1 MLVNDFL
8 EHVAIRL
15 GDEAMVTYS
24 NEELISALNDAI
36 TQLSLE
42 RIAASD
48 ATMAKEISVTPGT
61 TAIPSGFVRFVGQE
75 SVYPLNGTFM
85 SLDSS
90 STARTVR
97 YFEAKPHVGVPIE
110 AESDTLP
117 FDDATS
123 LGVLLNYVVVL
134 AGART
139 GDQSP
144 IETGLA
150 DRMSGAYL
158 GRVNTDANKVKEA
171 Q

>member
-8 EHVAIRL
+8 KRVAVRL
-15 GDEAMVTYS
+15 GDEARITYS
-24 NEELISALNDAI
+24 NKELISALNDAI

-42 RIAASD
+42 RIASSD
-48 ATMAKEISVTPGT
+48 PSMVKELSVTPGT
-61 TAIPSGFVRFVGQE
+61 TTVPTGFVRFVGQE
-75 SVYPLNGTFM
+75 NVYASNGRFM

-90 STARTVR
+90 SAARTVR
-97 YFEAKPHVGVPIE
+97 YFGVKPHVETKG
-110 AESDTLP
+110 DDLP

-144 IETGLA
+144 VEAGLA

-158 GRVNTDANKVKEA
+158 GRVNADANKVKEA

>member
-1 MLVNDFL
+1 MIVNDFL
-8 EHVAIRL
+8 KKVSVRL
-15 GDEAMVTYS
+15 GDEARVTYS
-24 NEELISALNDAI
+24 NKELISALNDAI

-42 RIAASD
+42 RIASSD
-48 ATMAKEISVTPGT
+48 PSMVKELSVTPGT
-61 TAIPSGFVRFVGQE
+61 TTVPTGFVRFVGQE
-75 SVYPLNGTFM
+75 NVYASNGRFM

-90 STARTVR
+90 SAARTVR
-97 YFEAKPHVGVPIE
+97 YFGVKPHVETKG
-110 AESDTLP
+110 DNLP
-117 FDDATS
+117 FDDTTS

-134 AGART
+134 AGARV

-144 IETGLA
+144 IEAGLA

>member
-8 EHVAIRL
+8 KKVAVRL
-15 GDEAMVTYS
+15 GDEARITYS
-24 NEELISALNDAI
+24 NKELISALNDAI

-42 RIAASD
+42 RIASSD
-48 ATMAKEISVTPGT
+48 PSMVKELSVTPGT
-61 TAIPSGFVRFVGQE
+61 TTVPTGFVRFVGQE
-75 SVYPLNGTFM
+75 NVYASNGRFM

-90 STARTVR
+90 SAARTVR
-97 YFEAKPHVGVPIE
+97 YFGVKPHVEPKG
-110 AESDTLP
+110 DNLP
-117 FDDATS
+117 FDDTTS

-134 AGART
+134 AGARV

-144 IETGLA
+144 IEAGLA

>member
-1 MLVNDFL
+1 MIVSDFL
-8 EHVAIRL
+8 KAVAIRL
-15 GDEAMVTYS
+15 GDEARVTYGGK
-24 NEELISALNDAI
+24 ELISALNDGI

-48 ATMAKEISVTPGT
+48 ATMVKEISVTPGT

-85 SLDSS
+85 SLDGA
-90 STARTVR
+90 STARTIR
-97 YFEAKPHVGVPIE
+97 YFSTKEHVETTG
-110 AESDTLP
+110 DDLP

-123 LGVLLNYVVVL
+123 LGILLNYTVVL

-139 GDQSP
+139 GDNSP
-144 IETGLA
+144 IEAGLA
-150 DRMSGAYL
+150 QRMSDAYL
-158 GRVNTDANKVKEA
+158 GRVSDANKVKEA